1 MYLLCVQSHSEDDWT
16 VIVKDLT
23 KVTFPRHQVYA
34 GMDHANICH
43 HASPFIFSR
52 ADQQSF

>member
-43 HASPFIFSR
+43 HASAFIFSR